1 MTRYCKEC
9 GHRVE
14 FQYEVT
20 TAYCP
25 LCDKEVTYKETIAAH
40 TLDARMSQLKA
51 MHDLMCE
58 ANDENIY
65 MTWIYVMPDCPSDS
79 DIKDIALGDDSYNE
93 CFNLFVKLIA
103 KSGNRY

>member
-1 MTRYCKEC
+1 MARYCKEC
-9 GHRVE
+9 GHHIN
-14 FQYEVT
+14 FQYGEHT
-20 TAYCP
+20 GFCP
-25 LCDKEVTYKETIAAH
+25 LCDKEVGLKETLADH

-65 MTWIYVMPDCPSDS
+65 MTWIYLAPDCPSDE
-79 DIKDIALGDDSYNE
+79 DFKNIALSDKSYNE
-93 CFNLFVKLIA
+93 AFDLFVKLIA